1 MITKGIKELC
11 AEAEAQIETLEVV
24 EAIALHGDPGVQ
36 IVDIRDIRELWREG
50 AVPGAFHAPRGM
62 LEFWVDPESPYHK
75 EIFTSGKKFVFF
87 CGGGMRSA
95 LGALAVHNM
104 GLKPV
109 AHIAGGFAAWREAGG
124 PVEEKERK

>member
-11 AEAEAQIETLEVV
+11 AEAEAQIETLEVG

-36 IVDIRDIRELWREG
+36 IVDIRDIRELWRDG

-62 LEFWVDPESPYHK
+62 LEFWVDPQSPYHK
-75 EIFTSGKKFVFF
+75 EIFASGKKFVFF
-87 CGGGMRSA
+87 CASGMRSA
-95 LGALAVHNM
+95 LATLAVHNM

-109 AHIAGGFAAWREAGG
+109 AHIAGGFTAWREAGG